1 MQQSS
6 ASSTDLDGV
15 VVAVAREAE
24 GAERAVHAVEAVHVA
39 LALVRVGVDPA
50 LDEEARAQQRL
61 QPRRPP
67 PVLGVVVSAP
77 AASLRARHAY
87 TFEFSPTSPPKPTS
101 QEPRKQSST
110 RTRGI
115 SYRGTSARQSETRRV
130 VYRHPVAAEPRRMR
144 RVGGIGEGR
153 SLRREGVCLGLRVS
167 VKPL

>member
-77 AASLRARHAY
+77 AASLRAQ
-87 TFEFSPTSPPKPTS
+87 TVPD
-101 QEPRKQSST
+101 T
-110 RTRGI
+110 RTHSNSVHSNVATETDQPRTTKTEQHKNERNQLPWHLCSSVRDAPRGL
-115 SYRGTSARQSETRRV
+115 SPSRR
-130 VYRHPVAAEPRRMR
+130 
-144 RVGGIGEGR
+144 
-153 SLRREGVCLGLRVS
+153 C
-167 VKPL
+167 

>member
-67 PVLGVVVSAP
+67 PVLGVDVVSAP
-77 AASLRARHAY
+77 AASLRAQTVPDTHTHLNSVQHSNVATETDQPRTTKTEQRKNERNQLPWHLCSSVRDAPRGL
-87 TFEFSPTSPPKPTS
+87 SPS
-101 QEPRKQSST
+101 
-110 RTRGI
+110 
-115 SYRGTSARQSETRRV
+115 RR
-130 VYRHPVAAEPRRMR
+130 
-144 RVGGIGEGR
+144 
-153 SLRREGVCLGLRVS
+153 C
-167 VKPL
+167 